1 MSNLNKINT
10 VSNYL
15 SFLRLLLGIPFWFLL
30 NEFNDPVLRYAAFG
44 LAIFAALTD
53 ILDGYFAR
61 KFNQVTEWGKI
72 IDPIADKICMAI
84 IILKLF
90 LINEIP
96 GYYLALIVGRDLL
109 IFIGGILVSRKL
121 KKVLPSNMLGKITVV
136 IIGIVILLIMLQIDR
151 TTIFF
156 KLFYGLS
163 ILLIIASLVG
173 YTIRAIE
180 FLRKREYGSI

>member
-1 MSNLNKINT
+1 MIKLNKINT
-10 VSNYL
+10 VSNYI

-30 NEFNDPVLRYAAFG
+30 TEFQNPSLRYAAFA
-44 LAIFAALTD
+44 LTIFASLTD

-72 IDPIADKICMAI
+72 IDPIADKVCMGI

-96 GYYLALIVGRDLL
+96 GYYLAMILGRDLL
-109 IFIGGILVSRKL
+109 IFTGGILVSRKL
-121 KKVLPSNMLGKITVV
+121 NKVLPSNMLGKLTVI

-151 TTIFF
+151 TTFFF

-163 ILLIIASLVG
+163 ILLIFASLIG
-173 YTIRAIE
+173 YTIRATE
-180 FLRKREYGSI
+180 FLRKRKYGSV